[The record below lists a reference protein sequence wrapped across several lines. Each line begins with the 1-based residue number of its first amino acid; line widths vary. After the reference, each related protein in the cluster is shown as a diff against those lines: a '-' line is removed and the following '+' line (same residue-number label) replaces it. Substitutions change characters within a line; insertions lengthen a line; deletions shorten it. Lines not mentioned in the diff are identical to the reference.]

1 MRLRSILIFFFF
13 ISSISICSQSNDC
26 DILLNKELNFK
37 NEEFSKSDLITLKEC
52 GYDINQYPDTLLFL
66 AIGELYNQ
74 GEVVNYKNIFLQLE
88 ELSVASK
95 KQMKNQMIMSVFKFT
110 LVLLVLITI
119 IYWIRVFV
127 KQKKFSNKVE

>member
-1 MRLRSILIFFFF
+1 M
-13 ISSISICSQSNDC
+13 
-26 DILLNKELNFK
+26 NKELNLK

-52 GYDINQYPDTLLFL
+52 GYDINQYTDTLLFL

-74 GEVVNYKNIFLQLE
+74 GEAVNYKNLFLQLE
-88 ELSVASK
+88 KLSVASK

-127 KQKKFSNKVE
+127 KQKKFTNKVE

>member
-1 MRLRSILIFFFF
+1 MRLRSILIFFCF
-13 ISSISICSQSNDC
+13 ISSIIVNSQSNDC
-26 DILLNKELNFK
+26 ETLLNKELYFK

-52 GYDINQYPDTLLFL
+52 GYDINQYTDTLLFL

-74 GEVVNYKNIFLQLE
+74 GETVNYKNLFLQLE
-88 ELSVASK
+88 KLSVASK

-127 KQKKFSNKVE
+127 KQKKFTNKVE

>member
-1 MRLRSILIFFFF
+1 MRLRSILIFFCF
-13 ISSISICSQSNDC
+13 ISLIIVNSQSNDC
-26 DILLNKELNFK
+26 ETLLNKELNLK

-52 GYDINQYPDTLLFL
+52 GYDINQYTNTLLFL

-74 GEVVNYKNIFLQLE
+74 GEVVNYKNLFLQLE
-88 ELSVASK
+88 KLSVASK

-127 KQKKFSNKVE
+127 KQKKFTNKVE